1 MVATS
6 QLWEYL
12 SPGLI
17 TDVARSERGDLMR
30 AAQKLRDLAMAYGSS
45 GKIMV
50 MMISVA
56 DLKRRVERSRMHRG
70 ASMSLYPSGVPDDG
84 QVLSTR
90 RGRKTKG
97 DVLDSSLNRL
107 EAEIPAPTGNV
118 SIVFTDIKNSTTLWE
133 MYPSAMRSA
142 IKLHNEVM
150 RRQLRRIGGYEVK
163 TEGDAFMVS
172 FPTATSALLWCFA
185 VQTQLLDVTW
195 PSEILNSITGQ
206 DVYDKDNT
214 LIFKG
219 LSVRMGIH
227 YGDCVSETDPV
238 TRRMDYF
245 GPMVNKASRISA
257 VADGGQIT
265 VSSDFISE
273 IQRCLE
279 NYQDTDRSGST
290 GSDDAF
296 DDESYAGSIRK
307 DLRSLTSQGFE
318 VKEMG
323 EKKLKGL
330 ENPEVVYSLYPHAL
344 AGRIEFHQQHERR
357 DEGDKPAA
365 LAPGSELSFD
375 PEIIWALWRVS
386 LRLEMLCSTLEE
398 VRGPGLQPPE
408 TELLD
413 RMKNRGGEV
422 TERFLVNFMEHQVS
436 RIEVNIPRKQ
446 KISNAFQANCPRP
459 AYLQLQCV
467 TLQTEAAS

>member
-1 MVATS
+1 
-6 QLWEYL
+6 
-12 SPGLI
+12 
-17 TDVARSERGDLMR
+17 
-30 AAQKLRDLAMAYGSS
+30 
-45 GKIMV
+45 
-50 MMISVA
+50 
-56 DLKRRVERSRMHRG
+56 
-70 ASMSLYPSGVPDDG
+70 MSLYPSGIPDDA
-84 QVLSTR
+84 QVLNTR
-90 RGRKTKG
+90 RGRRTKG

-172 FPTATSALLWCFA
+172 FPTATSALLWTFA
-185 VQTQLLDVTW
+185 VQMQLLDVNW
-195 PSEILNSITGQ
+195 PSGVLNSVSCQPI
-206 DVYDKDNT
+206 YDKDNS

-227 YGDCVSETDPV
+227 FGDCVSETDPV

-245 GPMVNKASRISA
+245 GPMVNKAARISA

-265 VSSDFISE
+265 VSTDFISE

-279 NYQDTDRSGST
+279 NYQDTDRGNASGSEDT
-290 GSDDAF
+290 FG
-296 DDESYAGSIRK
+296 DEETYASAIRK

-344 AGRIEFHQQHERR
+344 AGRIEFHSQHERK
-357 DEGDKPAA
+357 EEGGGGDKPAV
-365 LAPGSELSFD
+365 LAPGAELCID
-375 PEIIWALWRVS
+375 PDSVWTLWRIS
-386 LRLEMLCSTLEE
+386 LRLEMLCSSLEGNE
-398 VRGPGLQPPE
+398 PPGLQPPE
-408 TELLD
+408 TELLE
-413 RMKNRGGEV
+413 RIKQRGGEV
-422 TERFLVNFMEHQVS
+422 TDRFLLNFLEHQVA
-436 RIEVNIPRKQ
+436 RIEVSLERH
-446 KISNAFQANCPRP
+446 SFDRP
-459 AYLQLQCV
+459 LY
-467 TLQTEAAS
+467 